1 MIKDYIAHFVKIF
14 KNKVSLFKIS
24 IIALILTILSIS
36 CLVLYAIV
44 HSALTKLSIATITS
58 LGLQSLIIF
67 AGFWILTILAN
78 ILLILPEML
87 HPKN

>member
-14 KNKVSLFKIS
+14 KNKVSLLKIS
-24 IIALILTILSIS
+24 IIALILTILSIGS
-36 CLVLYAIV
+36 LVLYAIT
-44 HSALTKLSIATITS
+44 HSVLTKLSINTIAS
-58 LGLQSLIIF
+58 LGLQSLLIF
-67 AGFWILTILAN
+67 TGFWILTILAN